1 MLITGFKDY
10 FKNSS
15 KLLNASSARMHA
27 SSAAGSDYF
36 EAAAAVDAGIIRTAG
51 RAQIK
56 DLKDHSVSPEME
68 AFPRVLFALGVI
80 LFGATLGLVGGFGLV
95 GVLQGVW
102 SEQASCD
109 SPLG

>member
-1 MLITGFKDY
+1 MPFEVQLIIFFHPHFIY
-10 FKNSS
+10 RA
-15 KLLNASSARMHA
+15 LARMHA

-80 LFGATLGLVGGFGLV
+80 LFGGK
-95 GVLQGVW
+95 
-102 SEQASCD
+102 QAVSMNVHD
-109 SPLG
+109 KY